1 MNYILNKH
9 RGRWQLRYH
18 PKNEVSEMFWF
29 DVIGKYAKEKYE
41 LIKDLPDAMYEDGTA
56 GHILAFES

>member
-1 MNYILNKH
+1 
-9 RGRWQLRYH
+9 
-18 PKNEVSEMFWF
+18 MFWF